1 MVCGCILF
9 LCYPIKLAFFS
20 MVCMFG
26 ICFKMPPDI
35 LVPDFVFLLYVD
47 NLVPLPKVRLASL
60 LRDRLELHEAKER
73 RPVLEVRVT
82 LR

>member
-1 MVCGCILF
+1 
-9 LCYPIKLAFFS
+9 
-20 MVCMFG
+20 
-26 ICFKMPPDI
+26 MPPDI

-47 NLVPLPKVRLASL
+47 NLVPIPKVRLASL
-60 LRDRLELHEAKER
+60 LRDRLELLEAKER